1 MSQAM
6 IASGLMR
13 RALAFA
19 LGAILTCVLAFDAL
33 AQPTSRRMTI
43 IVPYATGGGTDVIA
57 RLLADHMSRTLQQNI
72 VVENVSGGSGAVG
85 SARTAQS
92 APDGTTVLI
101 NQLPLVAG
109 PFLMAG
115 LAYDTQTA
123 FTPVGLINA
132 GYPVLVARKGLART
146 PEEVVAWL
154 RTNGNHAN
162 IGNGG
167 FGGSGHFCELLLLKA
182 LEIRPTLVS
191 YRGGGPALNDVLAGA
206 LDLVCDQ
213 STALVPQIQA
223 GSVQGVLVAGPN
235 RIASIP
241 EVPAAAELG
250 LPQVNLA
257 VWHGLYVPRAT
268 PRPIIDRLNGA
279 LRAALSDPA
288 IVERFAQLGTT
299 VYPESQRSPEAHEAL
314 FQSEYERLGQL
325 LTSMGITPQ
334 TVQ

>member
-1 MSQAM
+1 MSRAM
-6 IASGLMR
+6 IAPGSMR
-13 RALAFA
+13 RTLAMA
-19 LGAILTCVLAFDAL
+19 LGVVLTCVLGSGAL
-33 AQPTSRRMTI
+33 AQPANRRMTI

-72 VVENVSGGSGAVG
+72 VVENVSGGSGSVG

-109 PFLMAG
+109 PFLMSG

-123 FTPVGLINA
+123 FAPVGLINA
-132 GYPVLVARKGLART
+132 GYPVLVARKGVGRSPT
-146 PEEVVAWL
+146 DIVAWL
-154 RTNGNHAN
+154 RTNGNSAN

-167 FGGSGHFCELLLLKA
+167 FGGSGHFCELLLLKT

-206 LDLVCDQ
+206 LDMVCDQ
-213 STALVPQIQA
+213 STALVPHVQA
-223 GSVQGVLVAGPN
+223 SSVQGVMVAGPS

-241 EVPAAAELG
+241 DVPTAAELG

-268 PRPIIDRLNGA
+268 PRPIVDRLNAA
-279 LRAALSDPA
+279 LRAALSDPV
-288 IVERFAQLGTT
+288 IVEQFAQLGTT
-299 VYPESQRSPEAHEAL
+299 AYPESQRSPEAHEAL
-314 FQSEYERLGQL
+314 FRSEYERLGQL